1 MPRTPTRPS
10 LLWTQLDVAWSP
22 LLRQPP
28 SALRPTLT
36 TANAARPNSML
47 ADLADTKVQH
57 LLALTFDAMRARGL
71 PLPQEITATS
81 SSKPDIY
88 DNASFDRITCAGL
101 PQKYDGSPDNLI
113 PTLNL
118 IHIWR

>member
-1 MPRTPTRPS
+1 
-10 LLWTQLDVAWSP
+10 
-22 LLRQPP
+22 
-28 SALRPTLT
+28 
-36 TANAARPNSML
+36 ML

-101 PQKYDGSPDNLI
+101 PQKYDGSQDNLI
-113 PTLNL
+113 PTSQYSLDGQL
-118 IHIWR
+118 IFIMLCNHIHRNHLVFVKAVKNKIRTSTLAEHKNDIPGYL